1 MQMTQET
8 VARAFSGH
16 RFEDA
21 LPRLDDD
28 VLWELVGGEEVRG
41 KPAVVRICESL
52 AEDLTDVQ
60 TDFEQFRVITAGE
73 SVIVD
78 SVARYAG
85 ADGSLTRVASC
96 DIYDFVDARVA
107 KIRSYNVELTP
118 GSPA

>member
-1 MQMTQET
+1 MQITQET

-28 VLWELVGGEEVRG
+28 VLWELVGGEDVRG
-41 KPAVVRICESL
+41 KPVVVRICESPRRG
-52 AEDLTDVQ
+52 LTEVQ
-60 TDFEQFRVITAGE
+60 TDFEQFRVITAHD

-85 ADGSLTRVASC
+85 ADGSLSRVASC
-96 DIYDFVDARVA
+96 DIYDFVDGRVA

-118 GSPA
+118 DGPA